1 MFMTRH
7 VNTAI
12 IGAGSAGLSALRQVK
27 KSTDSFVLIDS
38 GPLGTTCARVGCM
51 PSKALIH
58 VANTYHHRKSF
69 EQLGIKGGANVQCDI
84 PSALRHVRALR
95 DRFTSGM
102 VEATQQLAG
111 DGLLHG
117 KAVLEGPQRIR
128 VGDLVIHAQRIIL
141 ATGAS
146 PVVPESWRAFGD
158 RILTSETIFEQADL
172 PPRMAVIGL
181 GAIGLELGQALSRLG
196 VGVTGFN
203 RSETIGG
210 LQDPAVCAAAIA
222 QQRRE
227 WDIHLDASVQVH
239 DTKNGLVV
247 STATEHILVDKILV
261 AVGVRPNVQGL
272 GLETLGI
279 ELDEHG
285 MPPFDPRTMQ
295 VGDLPVFIAG
305 DVNGYRAI
313 LHEAL
318 DEGLIAGRHS
328 AQKGDRECR
337 CRRTPLQIVFSD
349 PQCVGVGQ
357 PLSEL
362 EGRNMVIGEASFG
375 DQSRAVIEGR
385 NNGLLRIYA
394 DAVSGQLYGAEMAV
408 PDGEH
413 LGHLLALAMQAK
425 LTVFDVL
432 RMPFYHPTIEEG
444 LRTALR
450 AAVAKIKIE
459 EPSDELS
466 LCESCPEPPL
476 C

>member
-1 MFMTRH
+1 MTRH

-58 VANTYHHRKSF
+58 VANTYHRRNVF
-69 EQLGIKGGANVQCDI
+69 EQQGINGAAHLQCDI
-84 PSALRHVRALR
+84 PAVLRHVRALR

-111 DGLLHG
+111 DGLLQG

-128 VGDLVIHAQRIIL
+128 VDDLVIHAERIIL

-146 PVVPESWRAFGD
+146 PIVPKPWRGFGD
-158 RILTSETIFEQADL
+158 RILTSGTLFEQKNL
-172 PPRMAVIGL
+172 PRRMAVIGL
-181 GAIGLELGQALSRLG
+181 GAIGLELGQALARLG
-196 VGVTGFN
+196 VSVVGFD
-203 RSETIGG
+203 RSYTIGG
-210 LQDPAVCAAAIA
+210 LQDPAVRAAAIA
-222 QQRRE
+222 LQRKE
-227 WDIHLDASVQVH
+227 WDLHLGVSAVVREVAGELEVSAGKEKV
-239 DTKNGLVV
+239 LVE
-247 STATEHILVDKILV
+247 SILV
-261 AVGVRPNVQGL
+261 AVGVQPNVQDL

-285 MPPFDPRTMQ
+285 MPPVDPHTSQ
-295 VGDLPVFIAG
+295 IGVLPVYLAG
-305 DVNGYRAI
+305 DANGFRPI

-328 AQKGDRECR
+328 SQEGDRVCH
-337 CRRTPLQIVFSD
+337 CRRTPLQMVFSD
-349 PQCVGVGQ
+349 PQCVAVGQ
-357 PLSEL
+357 SLSDL
-362 EGRNMVIGEASFG
+362 EERDIVIGEASFE
-375 DQSRAVIEGR
+375 DQSRAIVEGR

-408 PDGEH
+408 PEGEH
-413 LGHLLALAMQAK
+413 LGHLLGLAVQAA

-450 AAVAKIKIE
+450 AVANKIE
-459 EPSDELS
+459 FKEPPGELS
-466 LCESCPEPPL
+466 LCESCTEPPL
-476 C
+476 S